1 MFSCVCHHREKKLIE
16 YILAVIV
23 LAVVILLVFTSGKPR
38 RTGPTTS
45 THYKDEYHGVYSHD
59 SLSPDA
65 NVHFPVRKDS
75 TSVFPMSKRTERK
88 KTKTHQNRH

>member
-1 MFSCVCHHREKKLIE
+1 MIE

-23 LAVVILLVFTSGKPR
+23 LAVVLLLVFGSGKPR
-38 RTGPTTS
+38 RTGPNTS
-45 THYKDEYHGVYSHD
+45 AHYKDEYHGVYSHD

-75 TSVFPMSKRTERK
+75 TSVFPMNKREERK
-88 KTKTHQNRH
+88 KTETYQNRR